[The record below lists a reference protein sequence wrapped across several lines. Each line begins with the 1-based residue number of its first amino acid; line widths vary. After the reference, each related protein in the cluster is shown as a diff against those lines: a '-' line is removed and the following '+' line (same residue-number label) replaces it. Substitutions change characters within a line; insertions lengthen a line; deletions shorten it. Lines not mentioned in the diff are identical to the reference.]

1 MQDIGLARIR
11 RMLAGCKHFERD
23 KLPGSGRQTRQGGR
37 VVGFPLSG
45 YKEPLYGQYFP
56 CVSVGKA
63 FRVKQV
69 EIMLKVCKE
78 FLGYYMIS
86 CVLFHSLSSL
96 LFYKVENS
104 KK

>member
-23 KLPGSGRQTRQGGR
+23 KLPGSGRQTGQGGR

-56 CVSVGKA
+56 CVSVG
-63 FRVKQV
+63 
-69 EIMLKVCKE
+69 KE